1 MPAVVSKGVLKGDV
15 ISVAI
20 VVQEPPPAGR
30 RWKATDARP
39 EPPVSPADV
48 VSVTVPRRFAPGS
61 SCALVGASV
70 SDLTSLLELAALQ
83 LPASSATRKRYCAH
97 LPDATVSG
105 LVTAVQP
112 PYDEQVS
119 FARSPVCRSS
129 VALDASTSASGPES
143 VVTGTEPKA

>member
-1 MPAVVSKGVLKGDV
+1 MRDSL
-15 ISVAI
+15 
-20 VVQEPPPAGR
+20 PPPVLVADEDSLGR
-30 RWKATDARP
+30 
-39 EPPVSPADV
+39 
-48 VSVTVPRRFAPGS
+48 
-61 SCALVGASV
+61 LVGALV
-70 SDLTSLLELAALQ
+70 SDLTSLLELAVLQ

-112 PYDEQVS
+112 PYEEHAS

-129 VALDASTSASGPES
+129 DAVDGLTSASGPES